1 MSQLRKRRT
10 QPMHTL
16 CWRTKLI
23 ARPLPNACRTLGNSP
38 DSSRRRSGKVAFPP
52 PRHDQ
57 QSRCRD
63 VPNRLRKP
71 LGLLP
76 AQTPM
81 QAQRQAMLAIQRGR
95 RIRVRGSLGS
105 SVEQPAN
112 ICGNNMLTQKSAT
125 NDSSITHPTGITD
138 KVLKPLQIVRA
149 HHWAE
154 AIIVVHR
161 T

>member
-1 MSQLRKRRT
+1 
-10 QPMHTL
+10 MHTL

-125 NDSSITHPTGITD
+125 NDGSITHPTGISWCTTSVLAQHNPETSID
-138 KVLKPLQIVRA
+138 RSFVFGKVHEYLAWSNLQG
-149 HHWAE
+149 
-154 AIIVVHR
+154 
-161 T
+161 

>member
-1 MSQLRKRRT
+1 
-10 QPMHTL
+10 MHTL

-23 ARPLPNACRTLGNSP
+23 AYPVQSACRALGNP
-38 DSSRRRSGKVAFPP
+38 TYSSRRRSGKIAFPP

-76 AQTPM
+76 AQAPV
-81 QAQRQAMLAIQRGR
+81 QAQRQTMPAVQRFW
-95 RIRVRGSLGS
+95 RIRVRCSLGS
-105 SVEQPAN
+105 SVQQAAN

-125 NDSSITHPTGITD
+125 NDGSITHPTGISWCTTSVLAQHNPETSID
-138 KVLKPLQIVRA
+138 RSFVFGKVHEYLAWSNLQG
-149 HHWAE
+149 
-154 AIIVVHR
+154 
-161 T
+161 